1 MGSLN
6 HIATVSL
13 VSMLTFGTA
22 VPFVQPA
29 IAQQAPARLTGA
41 FVGVDHPTKG
51 NAYVI
56 NKSGKSYLV
65 LDKAFQSHEGP
76 DLFVLLHRSGVPET
90 YTEQNY
96 VSLGRLQN
104 VNGPQWY
111 EIPSGV
117 NPTDYKSVVVWCR
130 EFNVT
135 FGYAPF
141 KS

>member
-1 MGSLN
+1 MGLLN
-6 HIATVSL
+6 HIAIVSV
-13 VSMLTFGTA
+13 VSMLTFGAA
-22 VPFVQPA
+22 VPLVPPA
-29 IAQQAPARLTGA
+29 TAEQAPARLTGA
-41 FVGVDHPTKG
+41 FVGVDHPTQG
-51 NAYVI
+51 NAYII

-76 DLFVLLHRSGVPET
+76 DLFVLLHRSEVPTT
-90 YTEQNY
+90 YAEQDY

-104 VNGPQWY
+104 INGQQWY

-117 NPTDYKSVVVWCR
+117 NPADYKSVVVWCR